1 MKRWM
6 KNLLIAGG
14 VMIALGILAV
24 GAAGAAGGLRLSE
37 NAAGNA
43 AYYIIHWLDT
53 VRSEEK
59 DVSAAKTA
67 DGHGSHP
74 ELSGLWEEW
83 DGEEE
88 PEGDLSG
95 LEETLK
101 ELGEELEREA
111 YEGGDWE
118 QAGKSRKDLGSWP
131 LNGEQEIDI
140 DADTFKIVVKTE
152 EGMSGQARLFAV
164 SGEEDELSVR
174 NEEGTLFVE
183 AAGYFKDGRG
193 SLDRD
198 GSVLVICLPQDF
210 AAKRLRISGDSM
222 ILAAEG
228 MEAGQITADVQA
240 SILELGDMKAQEA
253 KITSDMC
260 IVKLEADAE
269 SICLDSAES
278 VAQVRLKGREEDYN
292 YSVSGE
298 TSFVR
303 IGEGTISAGLSLKDK
318 RTDNEG
324 SRQLEINADDSK
336 VQVDFEESLGEEE
349 R

>member
-14 VMIALGILAV
+14 VMMALGVLAA

-37 NAAGNA
+37 NAAG
-43 AYYIIHWLDT
+43 YIFHRLDAG
-53 VRSEEK
+53 R
-59 DVSAAKTA
+59 
-67 DGHGSHP
+67 GSHP
-74 ELSGLWEEW
+74 ELSGLWEE
-83 DGEEE
+83 
-88 PEGDLSG
+88 PEGELSG
-95 LEETLK
+95 LEERLK

-131 LNGEQEIDI
+131 LNEEQEIDI

-152 EGMSGQARLFAV
+152 EGMSGHARLFAV
-164 SGEEDELSVR
+164 SGEEDEISVR

-183 AAGYFKDGRG
+183 AAGYFKEDGG

-198 GSVLVICLPQDF
+198 GSVLVVCLPQDF
-210 AAKRLRISGDSM
+210 AAKRLKISGDSM

-240 SILELGDMKAQEA
+240 SILELRGLKAQEA
-253 KITSDMC
+253 NLTSDMC
-260 IVKLEADAE
+260 IVELEADAG
-269 SICLDSAES
+269 SICLDSTES
-278 VAQVRLKGREEDYN
+278 VAKLRLKGQKEDYN

-298 TSFVR
+298 TSLVR
-303 IGEGTISAGLSLKDK
+303 IGEEKIRFLSLKDRK
-318 RTDNEG
+318 VSSKGGRN
-324 SRQLEINADDSK
+324 LEINAEGSK
-336 VQVDFEESLGEEE
+336 VQADFEESLGEEE